1 MANTIILK
9 KSSVASKVPLASDLQ
24 VGELAVNLT
33 DKKLYSKDAGG
44 TVIELGGSSGTSQ
57 YTRYTY
63 TATGGQ
69 TTFSATYTVGYVNVF
84 LNGVML
90 APADYTAT
98 NGTSIVLATGA
109 VAGDI
114 VDILAWSLSE
124 IPTVQASN
132 VTGDFPVVAM
142 DTTYAGAIGVG
153 EMAWDSGN
161 QTPSVGLNANVT
173 LQLGQENVALVYNG
187 TGSTIA
193 NGQVVAVS
201 GAQGQRPSVILA
213 DASSESTSAPTFGI
227 ATESIAN
234 GAEGFVCTF
243 GLVRGLNTSGFTA
256 GAPIYLSTTAGAFTA
271 TRPSAPDH
279 TVFLGWVIKV
289 NASSGEV
296 FVNINNGWELDELHN
311 VNISSPTGGQLLAYD
326 QTNEYW
332 KNINLTDGTGISIT
346 ETTGG
351 AITVTNSAPDQ
362 TVAISAGTGIS
373 VSGTYPNF
381 TVTNTSPSSGG
392 TVTSVTGTAPIASSG
407 GNTPVISIS
416 QATTSTNGY
425 LSSTDWNTFNSKG
438 SGTVTSVG
446 VTGGTG
452 ISVSGSPITSSGSI
466 TVTNS
471 APMTYAGAGIAVS
484 TGSAW
489 GTSLTAPS
497 GAIVGTTDTQTLTNK
512 TLTSPALTNI
522 LLTTARES
530 ITVSAT
536 ASSGTINYDA
546 LTQSILYYTS
556 NSSGNWTLNI
566 RGNSGTSLN
575 TMMSIGQSLTIS
587 FLATNGSTAYYQ
599 SALQI
604 DGSSVTPK
612 WQGGTAPTSG
622 NASSIDAYV
631 LTIIKTGSA
640 TFTVLASQTKFA

>member
-1 MANTIILK
+1 MANTVKLK
-9 KSSVASKVPLASDLQ
+9 RSAVAGRVPTTADLEL
-24 VGELAVNLT
+24 GELALNT
-33 DKKLYSKDAGG
+33 YDGKLYAKKDDGTASIVEIGG
-44 TVIELGGSSGTSQ
+44 GASGSSA

-63 TATGGQ
+63 TATASQ

-84 LNGVML
+84 INGVML

-98 NGTSIVLATGA
+98 NGSTIVLTVGA
-109 VAGDI
+109 NAGDV
-114 VDILAWSLSE
+114 VDILAWTLNPLTIDGYSAYTRYSYTATAGQTTFNAAYAVGYVTVYFNGVMLPTTDYTATSGTDIVFNTGVTSGDIVE
-124 IPTVQASN
+124 IIAWTVSSIPTVDAAN

-161 QTPSVGLNANVT
+161 QSPSVGLNANVT

-243 GLVRGLNTSGFTA
+243 GLVRGLNTSEFTA

-271 TRPSAPDH
+271 TRPTAPDH

-351 AITVTNSAPDQ
+351 AITVTNSAP
-362 TVAISAGTGIS
+362 
-373 VSGTYPNF
+373 
-381 TVTNTSPSSGG
+381 
-392 TVTSVTGTAPIASSG
+392 
-407 GNTPVISIS
+407 
-416 QATTSTNGY
+416 
-425 LSSTDWNTFNSKG
+425 
-438 SGTVTSVG
+438 
-446 VTGGTG
+446 
-452 ISVSGSPITSSGSI
+452 
-466 TVTNS
+466 
-471 APMTYAGAGIAVS
+471 MTYAGAGIAVS

-512 TLTSPALTNI
+512 TLTNPTVTNYVET
-522 LLTTARES
+522 LYAPSAGTAF
-530 ITVSAT
+530 TVDLANGTVQKLT
-536 ASSGTINYDA
+536 ASGNLTVTLPSSVAGKSYIIMVAYNGSYSLTWAGGSTIKWAGGTTPTA
-546 LTQSILYYTS
+546 TS
-556 NSSGNWTLNI
+556 TNGKVDIFSFFCD
-566 RGNSGTSLN
+566 GTN
-575 TMMSIGQSLTIS
+575 TYGQSYGL
-587 FLATNGSTAYYQ
+587 NY
-599 SALQI
+599 
-604 DGSSVTPK
+604 
-612 WQGGTAPTSG
+612 
-622 NASSIDAYV
+622 
-631 LTIIKTGSA
+631 
-640 TFTVLASQTKFA
+640 